1 MSRARNFTRAEI
13 RDAAL
18 AAAESGLRVLLRQS
32 GDIEF
37 TPPVDKRKNNPKTP
51 EDYLEE
57 YISGRQAGGRA

>member
-1 MSRARNFTRAEI
+1 MSRPRNFTKAEI

-18 AAAESGLRVLLRQS
+18 AAAENGLRVLLRTS

-37 TPPVDKRKNNPKTP
+37 TPAGETRKNGPKTP